1 MTDDFVYL
9 DTVLPGVF
17 WDAKYATKDNFTG
30 SVVDGYCVNR
40 IVGTCELAAALLSAV
55 SIAAMWG
62 YGLLLWD
69 GYRPQR
75 AVNRFLHW
83 VGSPEDGKTK
93 ARYYPNIGKLD
104 IVPLGYVM
112 AKSGHSRGSAIDLT
126 LYDIERGRIAE
137 MGGGFDLM
145 DVRSH
150 HGAEGLPPD
159 AIRNREIL
167 QEIMEQCGFDAYNQE
182 WWHYSLKKEPY
193 PDHYFDFP
201 IE

>member
-1 MTDDFVYL
+1 MTEGFVYL
-9 DTVLPGVF
+9 DDVLPGIF
-17 WDAKYATKDNFTG
+17 WDAKYATEDNFTG
-30 SVVDGYCVNR
+30 SVVDGYHVNR
-40 IVGTCELAAALLSAV
+40 IVGTCEMAAALLSAV
-55 SIAAMWG
+55 SLAAMSG

-75 AVNRFLHW
+75 AVDCFLRW
-83 VGSPEDGKTK
+83 ADEPEDGRTKT
-93 ARYYPNIGKLD
+93 RHYPNITKCDMVL
-104 IVPLGYVM
+104 LGYIA

-126 LYDIERGRIAE
+126 LCDIKNGQVVD

-150 HGAEGLPPD
+150 HGAQGLPPI

-167 QEIMEQCGFDAYNQE
+167 REIMEKCGFHSFNQE

-193 PDHYFDFP
+193 PNRYFDFP